1 MIAGLAFAAASVGF
15 SSEAAALET
24 VPKGTLTVGAER
36 LTGMALHFFNGST
49 EFSFNLLHARETQG
63 YQYPRIG
70 VDYFVADG
78 LSIGGNVGIS
88 YNTLSKQASWAISPR
103 VGYAFAIGD
112 QLNFW
117 PRLGI
122 GWVGRGDFD
131 TAVITLDATFVYN
144 VFNNVGFQFGP
155 TLDAGLANNAHT
167 DLGAS
172 AGLLMSF

>member
-1 MIAGLAFAAASVGF
+1 MIAGLAFAAVSVGF

-24 VPKGTLTVGAER
+24 VRKGTLTVSAER
-36 LTGMALHFFNGST
+36 LTGMALHFNGST
-49 EFSFNLLHARETQG
+49 EFSLNLLHARQAGG
-63 YQYPRIG
+63 YQYPRLG
-70 VDYFVADG
+70 VDYFVMDG
-78 LSIGGNVGIS
+78 LSIGGNAGIS
-88 YNTLSKQASWAISPR
+88 YNTASEQAAWAISPR

-122 GWVGRGDFD
+122 GWIGQGSYD
-131 TAVITLDATFVYN
+131 TAVITVDAAFVYN

-167 DLGAS
+167 DLGVN